1 MTLAVEKKINQLM
14 GYIRQLT
21 LTAVSDIQER
31 MLMDLTSK
39 LREAIDNLQIT
50 WSNKRD
56 KIMHSYLDQVRG
68 SVQETIATGEAALR
82 RAER

>member
-21 LTAVSDIQER
+21 PTAVSDIQER
-31 MLMDLTSK
+31 MLMDITNK
-39 LREAIDNLQIT
+39 LQEAIDNLQIT

-56 KIMHSYLDQVRG
+56 EVPLPNHDQVCAM
-68 SVQETIATGEAALR
+68 VQETIATG
-82 RAER
+82 